1 MIITIL
7 IFLAVL
13 SILVFVHEAGHF
25 IVAKRSGMKVHEFG
39 FGFPPRAF
47 GIQKVNGK
55 WKFVWG
61 HKDTETDDTV
71 YSVNWIPLGGFVKI
85 MGEDSDDGQIDE
97 RSFGNKPFWRRFFT
111 LAAGVIMNF
120 ILAGVLLAIGYM
132 AGLPVAV
139 QDLNDVPNGAT
150 FTQRQ
155 VAIID
160 VAPDSPAAKAGIMP
174 SDIVQSVDDQKFES
188 VEALQE
194 YVRTN
199 KGKVMNFDV
208 KRVSEEKSF
217 TVESLSEPKEGE
229 GVVGIGLALY
239 GKIQF
244 GPLQAIG
251 QGFHTAYN
259 QLVAIATGL
268 YNLFASGEGLE
279 SLGGPVK
286 IAQVTGQVAETGF
299 IPLLQFAAFLSLNL
313 ALLNALPLPA
323 LDGGR
328 ILFLLIEKIRG
339 KKNNAKIEQY
349 ANAIGFMALLLLMLL
364 ITVRDVSQLE
374 TIKNLFS

>member
-25 IVAKRSGMKVHEFG
+25 IVAKRSKMKVHEFG
-39 FGFPPRAF
+39 FGFPPRMF

-61 HKDTETDDTV
+61 NKESETEDTV

-85 MGEDSDDGQIDE
+85 QGEDNDGGTDE
-97 RSFGNKPFWRRFFT
+97 HSFVNKPFWRRFFT

-120 ILAGVLLAIGYM
+120 LLAGVLLAIGYM

-139 QDLNDVPNGAT
+139 QELSDVPQGAT

-160 VAPDSPAAKAGIMP
+160 VAPDSPASKAGIME
-174 SDIVQSVDDQKFES
+174 SDIIQSIDDQKFES

-217 TVESLSEPKEGE
+217 DVQSLSEPKEGE

-268 YNLFASGEGLE
+268 YNLFASGDGLE

-339 KKNNAKIEQY
+339 KRNNAKIEQY
-349 ANAIGFMALLLLMLL
+349 ANAIGFMALLLLMLV